1 MKNVLAEIT
10 RLRLERGWNEYE
22 LAKHCG
28 LSQSTISTWYR
39 KNQTPTIQTLDKV
52 CKGLITQSTISTWYR
67 ENQLPTIKSLDK
79 ICSGCGITL
88 SQFFAENGDAISL
101 TPKQREML
109 DNWSSLTEIQQE
121 LFLKLF
127 KSIP

>member
-52 CKGLITQSTISTWYR
+52 CKGLGIS
-67 ENQLPTIKSLDK
+67 
-79 ICSGCGITL
+79 L
-88 SQFFAENGDAISL
+88 SQFFAEGSDAVSL
-101 TPKQREML
+101 TPEQKDML
-109 DNWSSLTEIQQE
+109 DNWSALNIRPQSSRGGGPISHCRTGPDPDVLRAA
-121 LFLKLF
+121 LP
-127 KSIP
+127 SPVHRHPGGG